1 MMNRKKL
8 KIARNK
14 IDLLDKSIFNLI
26 RKRTKIVKYILSLKH
41 FKKQIVDQ
49 KRINIIL
56 KDIRNK
62 SIQHS
67 LDPKITNRI
76 WRAMI
81 GSYIDFEKRNFKKK

>member
-1 MMNRKKL
+1 MNKKKL

-14 IDLLDKSIFNLI
+14 IDRIDKSIFYLI
-26 RKRTKIVKYILSLKH
+26 KKRTKIVKYILSLKH

-56 KDIRNK
+56 KDIRKK
-62 SIQHS
+62 SIKNF
-67 LDPKITNRI
+67 LDPKLTNSI

-81 GSYIDFEKRNFKKK
+81 GGYIDFEKRNFKKK